1 MIDKQGRLFGKINV
15 FDLLVI
21 VVLAVIVGRII
32 YDKMNVQQI
41 VTPPQDTILIELQ
54 ADLLNPI
61 GQTVAEGQKFDKRT
75 GSIWAKCGR

>member
-41 VTPPQDTILIELQ
+41 VTPPQDTILIEL
-54 ADLLNPI
+54 
-61 GQTVAEGQKFDKRT
+61 
-75 GSIWAKCGR
+75 